1 MSDNLDFRGV
11 HKECSYRENIDRY
24 LRLHHD
30 GFGADEEYWTFAHD
44 KSGEVPFVEEHL
56 LMSRSQ
62 FHGVNSSAEIVESCR
77 AQFPGATFHAGGWS
91 QVLDRTPICPRG
103 GLVYLDTMNEPDG
116 IRPVAS
122 SLVSQTLR
130 RVGLGTLVCVNL
142 CTEARSSKKVS
153 FETFF
158 ERVQESAGDCSLM
171 VGDIF
176 YPPKSHAFQ
185 MATLYFLKVSNAQTF
200 ASNSIGGV
208 GRVSGSATSTVEET
222 IPYLWQHQFAEGI
235 VSTWRSKVVAPTGSG
250 KTIVMQIAAFLANKQ
265 GRKCLI
271 VVPQCHIASPFLSTD
286 LRIGEDVHRFRI
298 QKEHVFLGSG
308 ESAIGGRALITNSYS
323 RRLAEWLKS
332 KSQETAITSTATLVR
347 LLGSATDLPLDDV
360 LFIQDEAHH
369 ISGVMLDGE
378 DCSAEE
384 ARAYIEEGTHLGD
397 FYEHLLKET
406 AAGICIVSATHFRGD
421 KFPIFLEKASSSFT
435 AFVRP
440 WADHWGWLELEAFNY
455 DCVGYSESE
464 IIRTLVDLILSEPE
478 ERHIVCVPADTHRF
492 RKNNPG
498 WVQEFLSELGRSGV
512 RALDLVTIAGR
523 EARKRQLFDD
533 NKAYKRGKCTEFD
546 VVVACNMMR
555 EGTDW
560 VPATRI
566 HDLAPSSS
574 QLRTTQTIGRLMR
587 KGPTK
592 RDVSYRAY
600 FRNLNKNADKEEVR
614 EHVADRANVALAT
627 MVMADSFFTYSPG
640 LDSARGGSAQ
650 ESIHTKMARVFGD
663 DSERM
668 IERLTAALQANTE
681 NGNITDRTINLALSV
696 LGCENLADPY
706 EAMKALKSMALK
718 LRRFAE
724 SAEISPRLEL
734 VGTGLDPSS
743 LRGAGFDYTVHRPGL
758 LSFETATAAKHHALL
773 KEIATPLQGDQAQK
787 AALNK
792 KVLGTTPLTK
802 SQRARA
808 LKAKKRFSGSA
819 LVHSTSVSK
828 KADY

>member
-1 MSDNLDFRGV
+1 MSDNLDFRGES
-11 HKECSYRENIDRY
+11 KECSYRENIDRY
-24 LRLHHD
+24 LRLRPE

-44 KSGEVPFVEEHL
+44 KSGEVPFMEEHL
-56 LMSRSQ
+56 LVSRSQ
-62 FHGVNSSAEIVESCR
+62 FHGVNSSAEIAESCR
-77 AQFPGATFHAGGWS
+77 AQFPGAIFHVGDWS

-130 RVGLGTLVCVNL
+130 RVGPGTLVCVNL
-142 CTEARSSKKVS
+142 CAEGRSSKKVS

-158 ERVQESAGDCSLM
+158 KRVQEDAGEM
-171 VGDIF
+171 IGDIF

-185 MATLYFLKVSNAQTF
+185 MATLYFLKTSGVQTF
-200 ASNSIGGV
+200 ASNSIYGPGQIGGA
-208 GRVSGSATSTVEET
+208 ATSVVEET
-222 IPYLWQHQFAEGI
+222 VPYSWQSQFAEGI

-271 VVPQCHIASPFLSTD
+271 VVPQCHIANPFLAAN
-286 LRIGEDVHRFRI
+286 LRVGEQVHRFRI
-298 QKEHVFLGSG
+298 QKEHVFLGSST
-308 ESAIGGRALITNSYS
+308 SAIGSRALIAASYS
-323 RRLAEWLKS
+323 QRLAEWLGS

-347 LLGSATDLPLDDV
+347 LLGSAPDLSLDDI

-378 DCSAEE
+378 DCSVEE

-397 FYEHLLKET
+397 FYEHLLRET
-406 AAGICIVSATHFRGD
+406 KAGICIVSATHFRGD

-435 AFVRP
+435 EFVRP
-440 WADHWGWLELEAFNY
+440 WADHWEWLELESFNY

-464 IIRTLVDLILSEPE
+464 IIRILVDLILSEPE

-492 RKNNPG
+492 RKNNRG
-498 WVQEFLSELGRSGV
+498 WVQEFLAELGRSGV
-512 RALDLVTIAGR
+512 RALDLVTITGR
-523 EARKRQLFDD
+523 EARKRQLFND
-533 NKAYKRGKCTEFD
+533 NETNKMGRGTEFD

-566 HDLAPSSS
+566 HDLAPSPS

-587 KGPTK
+587 RGPTK

-600 FRNLNKNADKEEVR
+600 FRNLHKNADKEEVR

-640 LDSARGGSAQ
+640 LDSTRTGSTP
-650 ESIHTKMARVFGD
+650 EPLHTKMARIFGD

-668 IERLTAALQANTE
+668 VERLTAALQANTE
-681 NGNITDRTINLALSV
+681 NGKITDRTINLALSV
-696 LGCENLADPY
+696 LGCENRADPY
-706 EAMKALKSMALK
+706 EAMKVLKAMALK
-718 LRRFAE
+718 LRKFTE
-724 SAEISPRLEL
+724 SAEISPKLEL
-734 VGTGLDPSS
+734 IGTGLDPSS
-743 LRGAGFDYTVHRPGL
+743 LRAAGFDYTVRSSGL

-773 KEIATPLQGDQAQK
+773 QAVATPLQGDQAQK

-802 SQRARA
+802 SQKTRA
-808 LKAKKRFSGSA
+808 LKAKKKFSGSA
-819 LVHSTSVSK
+819 LIHSTSVSK